1 MSHQG
6 HNGRLMEV
14 TDPDRDLFS
23 CMRGEY
29 GFLWYALSWMGALTL
44 PTLAIVAVLTVV
56 T

>member
-29 GFLWYALSWMGALTL
+29 GFVWYALSWVGVLTL
-44 PTLAIVAVLTVV
+44 TTLAIVAAVTVF